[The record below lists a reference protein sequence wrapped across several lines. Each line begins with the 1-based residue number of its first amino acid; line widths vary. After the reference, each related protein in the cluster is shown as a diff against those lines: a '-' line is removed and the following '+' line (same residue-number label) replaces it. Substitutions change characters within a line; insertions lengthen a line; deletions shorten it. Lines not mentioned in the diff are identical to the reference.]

1 MFCTNCGASNKGNAR
16 FCVNCA
22 DSLGEIQIEAKF
34 SQPILQKD
42 ISYLKKVVLLRAL
55 FDFSFNQFISPKIFK
70 FLYSLSM
77 LCAALIALLFAI
89 AGFKNSMGF
98 GFLALFIGTPL
109 IFLLTVIYSRVLL
122 EMVLVIFRISDH
134 LAEIDTTSV
143 EEKSE
148 SREGIQWNI

>member
-1 MFCTNCGASNKGNAR
+1 MFCTNCGASNKDDAR

-22 DSLGEIQIEAKF
+22 ESLGEIQIETKF

-42 ISYLKKVVLLRAL
+42 MSYLKKFFLLRVL
-55 FDFSFNQFISPKIFK
+55 FDFSFNQFVSPKIFK
-70 FLYSLSM
+70 FLYGLSM
-77 LCAALIALLFAI
+77 LCAALIALLFVI

-122 EMVLVIFRISDH
+122 EMVLVIFRISEH
-134 LAEIDTTSV
+134 LAEIDTASA
-143 EEKSE
+143 EEKPE